1 MANGVY
7 VAAWEPQSGKSVVVL
22 GLLELLSRRVERLAY
37 FLPLFHDAAPPASDP
52 HPTLRLVAERYRMP
66 WRRRQMQGVSVSEA
80 RRLSAEG
87 REEELMKR
95 VLDAYRALA
104 AEADAV
110 VVEGT
115 DYTGAG
121 AALEFDFNARLATN
135 LGCAT
140 LAVGN
145 GHKKSIAE
153 TIDGVRSAEGAL
165 VEQGASIVATIV
177 NRVDP
182 DAIPEL
188 LQRLAGDGDSHPR
201 HYAIPE
207 EPLLARPTV
216 AEIAAGIGAHWLHE
230 TPDAAERDVSV
241 FKVAA
246 MQLPNFLD
254 RLVDGSLVIT
264 PGDRADVIVAAAATT
279 VSDGF
284 PKVAGL
290 LLTGGFGPPD
300 RVRHLLEGMSR
311 YLPPIFAVEADTF
324 TAATL
329 VAGVKPAIS
338 ADNNRKTAVAIGLFE
353 RHVDLAS
360 LGERLAVTRSERV
373 TPLMFEYDLI
383 ERAKSHVRRIVLPEG
398 TDDRILRAAEVLSR
412 RQVAELTLL
421 GDPKA
426 IAARAAALGLSLGL
440 APEGAIVATES
451 SAVRVID
458 PATSPLRAQLAAA
471 LFEARK
477 HKGMSQETARD
488 LSGDVSYFGVLM
500 VHLGLADGM
509 VSGAAHTTAATVR
522 PALEVIRAQPGVST
536 VSSVFLMCLPDKV
549 LVYGDCAV
557 NTNPT
562 AEQLA
567 DIAVSSADTARRFGV
582 EPRVALLSYSTGES
596 GAGED
601 VDRVREATRIAKQR
615 RPDLPIEG
623 PLQYDAAVD
632 PQVARSKAPGSSVAG
647 RATVLIFPDLDSGNN
662 TYKAVQR
669 SAGAVAVGPVLQ
681 GLRKP
686 VNDLSRGCTVPD
698 IVNTVAITAIQAGE

>member
-1 MANGVY
+1 MSQGVY
-7 VAAWEPQSGKSVVVL
+7 VAAWEPRSGKSVVVL
-22 GLLELLSRRVERLAY
+22 GLMELLSRRVERLAY
-37 FLPLFHDAAPPASDP
+37 FRPLYDEPSGPGDDP
-52 HPTLRLVAERYRMP
+52 QPTLRLVAERYRMP
-66 WRRRQMQGVSVSEA
+66 WSRERLVGVSSAEA
-80 RRLSAEG
+80 RRLAAEG
-87 REEELMKR
+87 REDELVKR
-95 VLDAYRALA
+95 VLDAYRGLA
-104 AEADAV
+104 AEADFV

-121 AALEFDFNARLATN
+121 AALEFDFNARLAAN
-135 LGCAT
+135 LGCPT

-145 GHKKSIAE
+145 AHGK
-153 TIDGVRSAEGAL
+153 TIDATLEGVRAAEGAL
-165 VEQGASIVATIV
+165 VEHGASIVATIV

-182 DAIPEL
+182 DSIPEL
-188 LQRLAGDGDSHPR
+188 LARLGNGGNAPPY
-201 HYAIPE
+201 YALPE

-216 AEIAAGIGAHWLHE
+216 GEIAHGVGAHWLHE
-230 TPDAAERDVSV
+230 TPDAAERDVSA

-254 RLVDGSLVIT
+254 RLVDNSLVIT
-264 PGDRADVIVAAAATT
+264 PGDRADVILAAVATI
-279 VSDGF
+279 VSNGF

-300 RVRHLLEGMSR
+300 RVRQLLEGMER

-324 TAATL
+324 TAATS
-329 VAGVKPAIS
+329 VANVKGSIT
-338 ADNNRKTAVAIGLFE
+338 ADNKRKIAVALGLFE
-353 RHVDLAS
+353 RHVDLAR
-360 LGERLAVTRSERV
+360 LGERLAVARSERV

-383 ERAKSHVRRIVLPEG
+383 ERAKSYGKRIVLPEG
-398 TDDRILRAAEVLSR
+398 TDDRVLRAAEVLSR
-412 RQVAELTLL
+412 RQVAELTIL

-426 IAARAAALGLSLGL
+426 LAARAAALGLSLDL
-440 APEGAIVATES
+440 VPEGKIVATES

-458 PATSPLRAQLAAA
+458 PATSPLRAQLAEA
-471 LFEARK
+471 LYEARK
-477 HKGMSQETARD
+477 HKGMTRDTARD

-500 VHLGLADGM
+500 VHTGLADGM

-522 PALEVIRAQPGVST
+522 PALEVIRAEPGVAT

-562 AEQLA
+562 TEQLA
-567 DIAVSSADTARRFGV
+567 DIAVSSADTARRFGI

-601 VDRVREATRIAKQR
+601 VDRVRNAARIAKQR
-615 RPDLPIEG
+615 RPDLLIEG

-632 PQVARSKAPGSSVAG
+632 PDVARSKAPGSAVAG

-686 VNDLSRGCTVPD
+686 VNDLSRGCTVAD